1 MSARPARDTPTELDS
16 IGGRMRKEPME
27 RTRLRGQHP
36 RILMVGNSLTSA
48 NGMPDLLAALTGAQV
63 AAVTRGGARLA
74 EFCNPAT
81 KTGGRVAAL
90 LEAKPFDFLI
100 MQDMSHLA
108 ASNPRAHARAAVRAS
123 ELARRNGAVPVLLGT
138 WAYRADCPRLEK
150 LGLDADRM
158 RELMS
163 EGGRP
168 GGAGRRGPSHRS
180 GCRRRRAGRR
190 LLRPRRH
197 PSQRGGLAAHR
208 ARHRG
213 RARTTLG
220 ACRPAGR
227 AAAAPPHRSRG
238 TTGPCSID
246 SGPAGPARNPPRP

>member
-1 MSARPARDTPTELDS
+1 
-16 IGGRMRKEPME
+16 MRKEPME
-27 RTRLRGQHP
+27 RTRLRGQRP

-81 KTGGRVAAL
+81 KTGSRVAAL
-90 LEAKPFDFLI
+90 LEAEPFEFLI

-108 ASNPRAHARAAVRAS
+108 ASNPRAHVRAAVRAS

-150 LGLDADRM
+150 LGLAADRM

-163 EGGRP
+163 EG
-168 GGAGRRGPSHRS
+168 AL
-180 GCRRRRAGRR
+180 RAAQDGVAR
-190 LLRPRRH
+190 LIDLAAVAAELGDGFYARDGIH
-197 PSQRGGLAAHR
+197 PSAEGSRRIAR
-208 ARHRG
+208 AI
-213 RARTTLG
+213 ADALE
-220 ACRPAGR
+220 RP
-227 AAAAPPHRSRG
+227 
-238 TTGPCSID
+238 
-246 SGPAGPARNPPRP
+246 